1 MNRAIAI
8 AAGACSLI
16 LASCASQPFISGGNT
31 LQHKVVSLPK
41 EGQQVHVVI
50 GGLVHLKVD
59 YRSGYTYKLVLPL
72 SMGFF
77 LGKVIVSNEE
87 GLFQGTLDGEEAF
100 CTRTSAYHD
109 PLAGPHRIA
118 CFQSAEKG
126 KFNNVKVAPGMVW
139 FNKELVPPI
148 EYTVGAEVVISSGG
162 KPLKR
167 ELIFDGGDKENL
179 LFTEKIYEKSVE
191 TASRLK
197 PLIAKV
203 GSIPS
208 KVTLDG
214 AVINIINY
222 TRNSL
227 TYSIEKPW
235 D

>member
-1 MNRAIAI
+1 
-8 AAGACSLI
+8 
-16 LASCASQPFISGGNT
+16 
-31 LQHKVVSLPK
+31 
-41 EGQQVHVVI
+41 
-50 GGLVHLKVD
+50 VD
-59 YRSGYTYKLVLPL
+59 YQSGYTYKLVLPL

-77 LGKVIVSNEE
+77 LGKVIVSSEDE
-87 GLFQGTLDGEEAF
+87 LFQGTLDGEDVF
-100 CTRTSAYHD
+100 CTRASAYHD
-109 PLAGPHRIA
+109 PLVGPHRIA
-118 CFQSAEKG
+118 CFQSAVKG
-126 KFNNVKVAPGMVW
+126 KFNNVKAAPGAAW

-148 EYTVGAEVVISSGG
+148 EYTAGAEVIVSSGG

-167 ELIFDGGDKENL
+167 ELIFDGGDKDNL

-203 GSIPS
+203 DFVPS

-222 TRNSL
+222 TRNTL